1 MFAESLPWLSTA
13 LRTNVYSPGVAV
25 LNVVA
30 VVPLTDTNLAFT
42 GSPTVSCA
50 SSSLSATVAKV
61 AISNAASFFTVTSLP
76 LSVAA
81 IVGASLVAVNVRRL
95 ASGTSV
101 VPG

>member
-1 MFAESLPWLSTA
+1 M
-13 LRTNVYSPGVAV
+13 YSPGVAV

-30 VVPLTDTNLAFT
+30 AVPLTDTNLAFT
-42 GSPTVSCA
+42 GSPTVSFA

-61 AISNAASFFTVTSLP
+61 AISNAAPLLTTTSLP

-95 ASGTSV
+95 ASAASV